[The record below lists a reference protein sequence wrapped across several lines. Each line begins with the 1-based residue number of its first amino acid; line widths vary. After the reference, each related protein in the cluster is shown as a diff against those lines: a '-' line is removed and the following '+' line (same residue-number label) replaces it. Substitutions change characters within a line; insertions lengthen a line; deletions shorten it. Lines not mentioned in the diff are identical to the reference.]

1 MFLPSAIVL
10 MCLLPVVLGT
20 VQILQNTDISC
31 CNIGA
36 HSSSSIEGC
45 ISICKATQGESN
57 FDDSGLFCNFYISS
71 TLMGPPHPTSRSLFS
86 PLTYKFHRP
95 FANTSACTGQHIKT
109 TLHHISLFQHHT
121 FFLPSFLPLHESQG
135 AQRCRGTVQTRSTT
149 TTSAT

>member
-20 VQILQNTDISC
+20 VQILHNTDISC

-57 FDDSGLFCNFYISS
+57 FEQQWTILQLLFFFDPHG
-71 TLMGPPHPTSRSLFS
+71 TAPPHIS
-86 PLTYKFHRP
+86 
-95 FANTSACTGQHIKT
+95 
-109 TLHHISLFQHHT
+109 ISLF
-121 FFLPSFLPLHESQG
+121 
-135 AQRCRGTVQTRSTT
+135 
-149 TTSAT
+149 TSDL